1 MSSEQKQY
9 APAYWVRERT
19 NKFDE
24 VELRVSVGA
33 EFLEWAQQHA
43 DVKGYTNLIVRRKRD
58 TSDPSKPTHYAVLDT
73 WRPGDTARPAP
84 GGSPRRF
91 DDDAPF

>member
-1 MSSEQKQY
+1 MSEQKQY

-33 EFLEWAQQHA
+33 EFLDWARQHA
-43 DVKGYTNLIVRRKRD
+43 DLKGYTNIIVRRKRD
-58 TSDPSKPTHYAVLDT
+58 TSDTTKPTHYAVLDT
-73 WRPGDTARPAP
+73 WKPGDTSGRRAP